1 MSIVGEAYEILKD
14 LKVLSDKRKDKEIL
28 NKAMELQNKLY
39 ELKEENENLKS
50 QIAEFENTTELEKDL
65 ELLQSG
71 VYIRK
76 SEKEAGKDI
85 RYCPACFRNHHKL
98 YPIVSGN
105 LHRNRFCSNCGTP
118 ING

>member
-1 MSIVGEAYEILKD
+1 MSIIGETYEILKD
-14 LKVLSDKRKDKEIL
+14 LKQICDKRKDKEISDKVL
-28 NKAMELQNKLY
+28 ELQSKFY

-50 QIAEFENTTELEKDL
+50 KIADFENTEELEKDL
-65 ELLQSG
+65 ELWPSG

-85 RYCPACFRNHHKL
+85 RYCPACFKNHHKL
-98 YPIVSGN
+98 YPIIHGS
-105 LHRNRFCSNCGTP
+105 LRKNRFCSNCNTP

>member
-14 LKVLSDKRKDKEIL
+14 LKLLSDKHKDKEIL
-28 NKAMELQNKLY
+28 NKVIELQNKFY

-50 QIAEFENTTELEKDL
+50 QIAEYENTAELEKDL
-65 ELLQSG
+65 ELLPSG

-85 RYCPACFRNHHKL
+85 RYCPACFRNRHKL

-105 LHRNRFCSNCGTP
+105 LRRNRFCSNCNTP